1 MMSEYSENF
10 SFLDWCKRRCR
21 W

>member
-1 MMSEYSENF
+1 MMSEYSENI